1 MKPFDWMSLTFYGWW
16 QVDTEGPIAIDQFY
30 VSYHGEPLPGP
41 MVLLLRNSLQ
51 YQLSLAEV
59 GKEESY

>member
-1 MKPFDWMSLTFYGWW
+1 MSAVDRDVNSFSNVL
-16 QVDTEGPIAIDQFY
+16 QVDTEGPMAIDQFY

-41 MVLLLRNSLQ
+41 MILLLRNSLQ